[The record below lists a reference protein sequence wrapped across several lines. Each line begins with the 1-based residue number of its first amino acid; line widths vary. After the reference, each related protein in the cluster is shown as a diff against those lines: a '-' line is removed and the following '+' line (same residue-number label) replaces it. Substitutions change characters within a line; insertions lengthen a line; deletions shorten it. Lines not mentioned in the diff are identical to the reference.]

1 MIRSGRGRSGRVERL
16 VVALVFVVVAA
27 ACRSGGGSEA
37 VSNPGSPLSLVAAV
51 ADGLE
56 VFEFSYRAR
65 GTDVL
70 DCVLPNRGVSGTVFA
85 DGALAIIVETP
96 AGSARA
102 LNLDGAAYLGADLFA
117 PGSVDARWVRI
128 ERTVPAEARPA
139 LDRILGVDL
148 AAYVAAPGPPPS
160 GNEVLVTALDQ
171 ADVDAE
177 LEPIRLPDG
186 GAAAGYRL
194 VVGGDDTVPVIDAW
208 VDGDGFV
215 VRTQV
220 QDSLTGQPGTPN
232 PDTGWVIDYRRLPMG
247 VATPAP
253 PKEDVIAG
261 TASLLEDLAPPMRDR
276 CELEIGPE
284 PTRPR
289 PQP

>member
-1 MIRSGRGRSGRVERL
+1 M
-16 VVALVFVVVAA
+16 LVFVVVAA
-27 ACRSGGGSEA
+27 GCRSGGGSEA
-37 VSNPGSPLSLVAAV
+37 ASSPEGPLSLVAAL
-51 ADGLE
+51 ADDLD

-70 DCVLPNRGVSGTVFA
+70 DCVLPNRDFSGTVFA
-85 DGALAIIVETP
+85 DGALAITVETP

-102 LNLDGAAYLGADLFA
+102 LNLDDAAYLGSDLFA
-117 PGSVDARWVRI
+117 SGSVDATWVRI
-128 ERTVPAEARPA
+128 DRGVLADARPA

-148 AAYVAAPGPPPS
+148 AAYVAAPGPPPT
-160 GNEVLVTALDQ
+160 GNEVLVTALEQ
-171 ADVDAE
+171 ADIDAE

-186 GAAAGYRL
+186 GAVAGYRL

-208 VDGDGFV
+208 VDGEGFV

-220 QDSLTGQPGTPN
+220 QGSLTGQPGTPD
-232 PDTGWVIDYRRLPMG
+232 PDTGWIIDYRRLPTG
-247 VATPAP
+247 AATPAP
-253 PKEDVIAG
+253 PEDVIEG
-261 TASLLEDLAPPMRDR
+261 TASLLDDLAPPMRDG